1 MPARADL
8 RLPALVVVLAALAV
22 YAGTLGAGYVW
33 DDEAIVLG
41 PSRPLAQVLLS
52 PDEVAPYYRPL
63 TRASFLLDR
72 ALFGL
77 DPRGSHAVNV
87 LLHAGCA
94 LLFYLLARRLF
105 RSVAPALIA
114 ALLLAVH
121 PLQAEAVAFVTARN
135 NLLALLFCV
144 AAVLLSLRGRDVL
157 SACLAFLALC
167 SKEQGAVVLPLVAA
181 CALFPR
187 ALTGEEVPR
196 SWKRLVPHGVAL
208 AIYLGLRTVALQGE
222 AAMAGL
228 RSGALAA
235 ASGIATYL
243 RLVVWP
249 SGLTIFHPE
258 PTPSFRDVIPWLA
271 LAGLIVWLRRRPAP
285 AARFGALWLVSALV
299 PLSGLVPIPSATVAE
314 RYVYAVLPGLWILLG
329 EATSRIP
336 KRVAWPAAAL
346 VLTAC
351 AARTVVRT
359 RDWRDDVTLA
369 RSAVAVDPRS
379 APARY
384 NLGVALKDAG
394 DLAGAEREWKEA
406 LRLRPEDAETLTQ
419 LGTAAAVRGDLVTAE
434 ALFRRAL
441 SIRPG
446 LKMAAQNLAVLCERT
461 GRSEEACRLRRTE

>member
-1 MPARADL
+1 MIPHGLPYDEAMRQFRWNVPERFNIGRAVCERHEPNTLAMIVENADGSVRHWTFGQL
-8 RLPALVVVLAALAV
+8 LAASSRLAN
-22 YAGTLGAGYVW
+22 TLVARGIKKGDRVAVFLSQSAELTICHLAGY
-33 DDEAIVLG
+33 
-41 PSRPLAQVLLS
+41 RM
-52 PDEVAPYYRPL
+52 
-63 TRASFLLDR
+63 
-72 ALFGL
+72 
-77 DPRGSHAVNV
+77 
-87 LLHAGCA
+87 
-94 LLFYLLARRLF
+94 
-105 RSVAPALIA
+105 
-114 ALLLAVH
+114 
-121 PLQAEAVAFVTARN
+121 
-135 NLLALLFCV
+135 
-144 AAVLLSLRGRDVL
+144 
-157 SACLAFLALC
+157 
-167 SKEQGAVVLPLVAA
+167 GAVVLPLVAA